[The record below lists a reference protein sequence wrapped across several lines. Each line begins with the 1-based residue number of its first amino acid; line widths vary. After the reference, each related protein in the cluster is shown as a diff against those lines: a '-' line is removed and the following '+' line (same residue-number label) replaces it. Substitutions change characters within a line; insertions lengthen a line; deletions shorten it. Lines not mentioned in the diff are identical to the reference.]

1 MPASITDKYKRL
13 MLDGMWNS
21 FYNLGLDSGK
31 DSDFYYIGIGRSE
44 NWVND
49 ENPPV
54 PSPDMH
60 TVKTFQSGLQ
70 GVKQVVDLS
79 YVIPRYNWSAGS
91 VYTAWSNRNHSDTTV
106 GALQDIA
113 GPYYVITDEQNV
125 YVCLQQ
131 GMTDEGVVRNSIYK
145 PDKISADAFEAGPD
159 GYVWKFLYNVGV
171 YNARRYLTSE
181 WMPVERIVDSSEG
194 GPDYGSL
201 SASRLAQLIN
211 QEVAVG
217 GEVVAIRVENGGS
230 GYSRSTVLG
239 EAPEVTVHTPEFIDE
254 NFGAKAYARVNSNG
268 EIFQVVMKSSPFA
281 TEFSFGREYDKRTY
295 VTVTGGGG
303 SGARLVPEVHLD
315 SGGMAY
321 DPRNDLNASSLMYGV
336 RIIGDE
342 YKIFNVSN
350 DFRQAGLIRNPLRDS
365 VNDSMATG
373 IIVGDSAFTGVR
385 GNALRKIY
393 VGPGINEE
401 LTDLDNTVTGLSSGA
416 VALLDYY
423 ETYIDSDCCDS
434 ALNSSHNVLYVHQS
448 DSTGYGN
455 FFTNEIVELSDAAG
469 TASII
474 PHADSDMPALRW
486 ADVDAFSGEVF
497 YVDNRVPIDRDED
510 QTEDIKIVIDL

>member
-1 MPASITDKYKRL
+1 MPASITDKYKRM
-13 MLDGMWNS
+13 MLDGMWRS
-21 FYNLGLDSGK
+21 FYNLDVDSNR

-44 NWVND
+44 DWVND
-49 ENPPV
+49 ESPPV
-54 PSPDMH
+54 PTPDTA
-60 TVKTFQSGLQ
+60 TVKSFQSGLQ

-79 YVIPRYNWSAGS
+79 YVVPRYNWSAGS
-91 VYTAWSNRNHSDTTV
+91 TYTAWSNRNHSDTTV
-106 GALQDIA
+106 GALQDIS
-113 GPYYVITDEQNV
+113 GPYYVITNEQNV

-131 GMTDEGVVRNSIYK
+131 GMTDQGVVRNSIYK
-145 PDKISADAFEAGPD
+145 PDKISAEAFEAGPD

-194 GPDYGSL
+194 GPNYGSL

-211 QEVAVG
+211 QEVATA
-217 GEVVAIRVENGGS
+217 GEVIAIRVENGGS
-230 GYSRSTVLG
+230 GYSQSTVLG
-239 EAPEVTVHTPEFIDE
+239 EAPLVTVHTP
-254 NFGAKAYARVNSNG
+254 NFLDDNYAAKAYARVNDDG
-268 EIFQVVMKSSPFA
+268 EIFQVVMKTSQLA

-295 VTVTGGGG
+295 VSVTGGGG

-315 SGGMAY
+315 SGGMAF

-342 YKIFNVSN
+342 YKIFNVNN
-350 DFRQAGLIRNPLRDS
+350 DFRQAGLIRNMTRDS
-365 VNDSMATG
+365 LNDSNYTG
-373 IIVGDSAFTGVR
+373 VIGDSAFTGVR

-393 VGPGINEE
+393 VGTGIDDT
-401 LTDLDNTVTGLSSGA
+401 LTDLDNTVTGLSSGS
-416 VALLDYY
+416 VAYLDYY

-434 ALNSSHNVLYVHQS
+434 DLNTSHNVLYVHQS
-448 DSTGYGN
+448 DSTGYGS
-455 FFTNEIVELSDAAG
+455 FEKGEVVELSSAAG
-469 TASII
+469 TATII
-474 PHADSDMPALRW
+474 AHADSDIPALRW